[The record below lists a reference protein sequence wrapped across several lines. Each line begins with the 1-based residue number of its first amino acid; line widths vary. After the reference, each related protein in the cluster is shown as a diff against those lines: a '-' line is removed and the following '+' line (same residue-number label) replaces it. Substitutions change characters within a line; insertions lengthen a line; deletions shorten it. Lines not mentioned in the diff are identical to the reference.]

1 MAAIDLYKL
10 EYIHMLTPPPG
21 PTFFPITLAV
31 SLRAQPSALYIH
43 IYNFIYHVCNVM

>member
-10 EYIHMLTPPPG
+10 EYIHMLTP
-21 PTFFPITLAV
+21 FFPTTLAV

-43 IYNFIYHVCNVM
+43 IYIYITLYTMYAM